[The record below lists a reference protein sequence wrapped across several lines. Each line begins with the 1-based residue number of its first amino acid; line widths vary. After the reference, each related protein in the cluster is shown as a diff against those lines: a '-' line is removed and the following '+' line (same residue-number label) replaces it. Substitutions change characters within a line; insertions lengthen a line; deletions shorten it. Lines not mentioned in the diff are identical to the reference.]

1 MPAYSPP
8 VSDLLAL
15 GQCDWQQWHDYSH
28 FHFSLDHV
36 PELIRMA
43 RDWPLMD
50 HDDNE
55 MIWAPVHAWRVL
67 GVLATAEA
75 TECLLQL
82 LWNDRQEDFYLPE
95 YLPGAAGRLGIPALK
110 PLCLRLGDPC
120 LAEQERL
127 LTLHALQLMASFH
140 PSLSGEIASLFQ
152 KILSD
157 TQDDDITVNSNLV
170 AALVEVGCGEAL
182 PLIEQVYERD
192 KIDRSI
198 LGDLEDLETELSLK
212 EQAPQ
217 VMEGDYDEHQE
228 SVLAEF
234 LTDCGDKALS
244 IMAVKGLM
252 FAIANSPVEVPPDR
266 WLKLA
271 FGAEKPAFA
280 SEQQGSNIR
289 HILFNLLESINE
301 TITSG
306 REVLPEECQAET
318 AESPEFNNLREWS
331 TGYGQGSSMLM
342 DVWTDVLKHP
352 LVEHMEESWSS
363 CMILLNVWSNA
374 DSLLEKAQHKDG
386 PDVEKML
393 EAMPAVARE
402 MAVMSHDIRNIWQQ
416 TLNKPEPVRVE
427 KVGRNDPCPC
437 GSGKKFKKCCGA

>member
-8 VSDLLAL
+8 VSDLLGV

-43 RDWPLMD
+43 SDWPLMD

-67 GVLATAEA
+67 GILATAEA
-75 TECLLQL
+75 VECLLNL
-82 LWNDRQEDFYLPE
+82 LWNDRNEDFYLPE
-95 YLPGAAGRLGIPALK
+95 YLPGAVGRLGISALK
-110 PLCLRLGDPC
+110 PLCSRLSDPC
-120 LAEQERL
+120 LQQQERL
-127 LTLHALQLMASFH
+127 LTLLALKLMTGFH
-140 PSLSGEIASLFQ
+140 PSLKQEIMTLFQ
-152 KILSD
+152 TLLSD
-157 TQDDDITVNSNLV
+157 TGDDDAIINSNLISM
-170 AALVEVGCGEAL
+170 LVENGCSDAL
-182 PLIEQVYERD
+182 SLIEQAYEQD

-234 LTDCGDKALS
+234 LSNCGDKALS
-244 IMAVKGLM
+244 MMTVKGLM
-252 FAIANSPVEVPPDR
+252 FSIANSPVEVPPDR

-271 FGAEKPAFA
+271 FGTDKPAFA
-280 SEQQGSNIR
+280 SEAQGSQIR
-289 HILFNLLESINE
+289 HILFNLLAAINE
-301 TITSG
+301 TISSG

-318 AESPEFNNLREWS
+318 PESAEFKHLCEWS
-331 TGYGQGSSMLM
+331 NGYGQGSSMLM

-374 DSLLEKAQHKDG
+374 DSLLEKAKADDG
-386 PDVEKML
+386 PDVERML

-402 MAVMSHDIRNIWQQ
+402 MAVMSHDIRNIWQHS
-416 TLNKPEPVRVE
+416 LNKPDPVRVD

-437 GSGKKFKKCCGA
+437 GSGKKYKKCCGA